1 MTLKTGVVADENS
14 ALHHRIFFIYICFLV
29 VFFYQIN
36 TALKSIRDSI
46 KT

>member
-14 ALHHRIFFIYICFLV
+14 ALASQNLFYIYMFFSC
-29 VFFYQIN
+29 FFYQIN